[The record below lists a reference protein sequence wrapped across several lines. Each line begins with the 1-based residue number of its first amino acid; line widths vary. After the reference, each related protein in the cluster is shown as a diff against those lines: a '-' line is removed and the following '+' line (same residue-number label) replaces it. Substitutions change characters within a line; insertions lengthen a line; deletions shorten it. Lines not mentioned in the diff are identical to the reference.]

1 MKVRLWLIS
10 FFFIIFAAGAVSAAG
25 LSAEPLP
32 NDAWQTALF
41 LGEIDALPEA
51 DFSEAPAYPLG
62 SRKLFNV
69 LSQKNGPL
77 YLSVSASAVYSGENA
92 VFWLDDAWMGG
103 ISESASAAFARYDTE
118 ILPLLRE
125 ILGAEKSA
133 GIDNDPRVHVL
144 LTEAIGEELAGY
156 FSSEDGE
163 DPRVNPNSNGM
174 DMVLINALSLEDADG
189 MTDTLAHES
198 EHLLQHEYDTNEDD
212 FIDEGLAQAAAYL
225 AQGGGADS
233 FVREYLYDLGRSLI
247 YWPADGNKRA
257 YYGSAFLFQMYLYER
272 FGTDILRAEMQSAE
286 NGLRGVDT
294 ALKAVG
300 SDLTAEEIYQDWM
313 AALLAELLQSPAQ
326 FRGYREYV
334 FPQEGIY
341 RDLRTLECGSMQQ
354 HELAQYGI
362 HAYTADCG
370 APFEITVTGDA
381 ETDIS
386 DLPIPG
392 GAYAMLS
399 SSVNKSLAVL
409 GYDFDLSA
417 AEGNAVF
424 SFDIAYDIE
433 DGYDFLYILL
443 KDKDGNT
450 ERACPAFAGNDGS
463 CAVTGSSDGVIR
475 AEIDLNAYAGGTVSV
490 IFAYVTDSAGLKAG
504 VVIDNAAL
512 PALDYHEDFEG
523 GAEGWYGNG
532 WRRSAHSVL
541 QHWNLVVISE
551 SGEPDLYSF
560 GGGDSFTAACPDEKC
575 TFAVSPVGTESRS
588 RAKYVIGT
596 FLPIAKEET
605 GGFPSFFDMS
615 GQMKLV
621 KDQMCELKNRCAE

>member
-1 MKVRLWLIS
+1 MRVRLWLIA
-10 FFFIIFAAGAVSAAG
+10 FFFILFAVRTVSADE

-32 NDAWQTALF
+32 NDARQTALF

-62 SRKLFNV
+62 SRKIFNV
-69 LSQKNGPL
+69 LSQTNGPV
-77 YLSVSASAVYSGENA
+77 YLSVSASVVYSGENA
-92 VFWLDDAWMGG
+92 VFWLDDAWTDG
-103 ISESASAAFARYDTE
+103 ISESAAAVFARYDTE
-118 ILPLLRE
+118 ILPMLRE
-125 ILGAEKSA
+125 LLGAEKSA

-144 LTEAIGEELAGY
+144 LTEVIGEELAGY

-174 DMVLINALSLEDADG
+174 DMVLINARSLKDADG

-198 EHLLQHEYDTNEDD
+198 EHLLQHGYDTNEDD

-247 YWPADGNKRA
+247 FWPTDGNKRA

-272 FGTDILRAEMQSAE
+272 FGTDILRAEMQSSE
-286 NGLRGVDT
+286 NGLRGVDA

-300 SDLTAEEIYQDWM
+300 SDLTAEEVYQDWM
-313 AALLAELLQSPAQ
+313 AALLAELLQSPAK

-341 RDLRTLECGSMQQ
+341 RDLRALECGSMEQ

-362 HAYTADCG
+362 HAYTVDCG
-370 APFEITVTGDA
+370 EPFEISVIGDA
-381 ETDIS
+381 ETAAS

-417 AEGNAVF
+417 AEGNVAL

-433 DGYDFLYILL
+433 DGYDFFYILL
-443 KDKDGNT
+443 KDKAGNT
-450 ERACPAFAGNDGS
+450 ERACPSFARADGS
-463 CAVTGSSDGVIR
+463 CAVTGSSDSTVR
-475 AEIDLNAYAGGTVSV
+475 AEIDLSAYAGGTVSV

-504 VVIDNAAL
+504 VVIDNVAL
-512 PALDYHEDFEG
+512 PAIGYYEDFEEG
-523 GAEGWYGNG
+523 TEGWYGNG
-532 WRRSAHSVL
+532 WRRSGSSVL
-541 QHWNLVVISE
+541 QHWNLVVVSE
-551 SGEPDLYSF
+551 SGEPDLYNF
-560 GGGDSFTAACPDEKC
+560 DGGDSFTAACPDEKC
-575 TFAVSPVGTESRS
+575 VFAVSPVGTNSRS

-596 FLPIAKEET
+596 FLPIAEEET
-605 GGFPSFFDMS
+605 AGFPSFFGMS
-615 GQMKLV
+615 GQMKQV
-621 KDQMCELKNRCAE
+621 KDQMCEIKNQCIE